1 MVSRLRGN
9 LKGRGLRVGVVV
21 ARFNESI
28 TSRLLEG
35 CEAALSKCE
44 VASDDVTVASVPG
57 SFELPVTAK
66 RMAESGRFDAVVC
79 LGAVIRGETDH
90 YEHVGGQAA
99 RGIVDAA
106 LATGVPVVFGVLT
119 TNTVEQAV
127 ARAGGEHGEQ
137 VESAVAQQKPELGE
151 TSGDGVE
158 GNAGYSAGLAAV
170 EMANLLSALDANGA

>member
-9 LKGRGLRVGVVV
+9 LKGRGLTVGVVV

-57 SFELPVTAK
+57 SFELAVTAK
-66 RMAESGRFDAVVC
+66 RMAESGRFDAIVC

-99 RGIVDAA
+99 RGIGDAA
-106 LATGVPVVFGVLT
+106 FATGVPIVFGVLT

-151 TSGDGVE
+151 TSSDGVE

-170 EMANLLSALDANGA
+170 EMANLLSVLDASGE

>member
-9 LKGRGLRVGVVV
+9 LKGRGLTVGVVV

-57 SFELPVTAK
+57 SFELAVTAK
-66 RMAESGRFDAVVC
+66 RMAESGRFDAIVC

-99 RGIVDAA
+99 RGIADAA

-119 TNTVEQAV
+119 TSTAEQAV

-151 TSGDGVE
+151 TPDHGVE

-170 EMANLLSALDANGA
+170 EMANLLSALDASGE

>member
-9 LKGRGLRVGVVV
+9 LKGRGLTVGVVV

-57 SFELPVTAK
+57 SFELAVTAK
-66 RMAESGRFDAVVC
+66 RMAESGRFDAIVC

-99 RGIVDAA
+99 RGIGDTAF
-106 LATGVPVVFGVLT
+106 ATGVPVVFGVLT

-151 TSGDGVE
+151 PPGDGVE

-170 EMANLLSALDANGA
+170 EMANLLSVLDASGE

>member
-1 MVSRLRGN
+1 MAPRLRGN
-9 LKGRGLRVGVVV
+9 LTGSGLRIGVVV

-35 CEAALSKCE
+35 CEAALAKCE
-44 VASDDVTVASVPG
+44 VAADDVTVASVPG

-66 RMAESGRFDAVVC
+66 CMAESGRFDAVVC

-99 RGIVDAA
+99 RGITDAA

-127 ARAGGEHGEQ
+127 ARAGGADGES
-137 VESAVAQQKPELGE
+137 VESALAQHKPDLDA
-151 TSGDGVE
+151 TSGDDGQ

-170 EMANLLSALDANGA
+170 EMANLLAALDAGGG

>member
-1 MVSRLRGN
+1 MASRLRGN
-9 LKGRGLRVGVVV
+9 LTGRGLRVGIVV

-28 TSRLLEG
+28 TTRLLEG

-44 VASDDVTVASVPG
+44 VASDDVKVASVPG

-66 RMAESGRFDAVVC
+66 RMAESGKFDAVVC

-90 YEHVGGQAA
+90 YEHIGGQAA
-99 RGIVDAA
+99 RGITDVA

-137 VESAVAQQKPELGE
+137 VESAMAQQKPELGE
-151 TSGDGVE
+151 TPGDGVE
-158 GNAGYSAGLAAV
+158 GNSGYSAGLAAV
-170 EMANLLSALDANGA
+170 EMANLLSALDASGG